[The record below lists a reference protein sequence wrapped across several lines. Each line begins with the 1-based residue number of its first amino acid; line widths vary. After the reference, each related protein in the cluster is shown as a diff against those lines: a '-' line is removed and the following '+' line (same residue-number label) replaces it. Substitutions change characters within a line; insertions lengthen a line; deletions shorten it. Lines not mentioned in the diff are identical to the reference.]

1 MDKKFVH
8 LIPAI
13 FLLFSFSCQSA
24 RAESPLSGV
33 LNEKKQ
39 NTITHEEETLPNI
52 EPTPLPQITKEGYW
66 ETSGVDISNIHEGRK
81 LIALTFDDAPARTLE
96 NILAVFAR
104 FNEENP
110 DCTATATLFVNGGRM
125 DEQSV
130 PLLYAATALGFELGN
145 HTHRHAD
152 LTKLEKEELTQEIV
166 RTDELLEKIDGRKLH
181 LLRAPFGRTNALV
194 KENATTPL
202 IDWTIDTLDWTG
214 VTAEDIF
221 DSVWNGRFSG
231 AISLMHDG
239 YEQTVIALKML
250 LPALK
255 EDGYQVVTVSQM
267 IKAHGCHFEK
277 GKTYIRARKQN

>member
-1 MDKKFVH
+1 M
-8 LIPAI
+8 
-13 FLLFSFSCQSA
+13 
-24 RAESPLSGV
+24 
-33 LNEKKQ
+33 
-39 NTITHEEETLPNI
+39 
-52 EPTPLPQITKEGYW
+52 
-66 ETSGVDISNIHEGRK
+66 DISHIGKGRK

-110 DCTATATLFVNGGRM
+110 DCTASATLFVNGGRM
-125 DEQSV
+125 DEQNAH
-130 PLLYAATALGFELGN
+130 LLHAATALGFELGN

-152 LTKLEKEELTQEIV
+152 LTTLKKEELAQEIT

-181 LLRAPFGRTNALV
+181 LLRAPFGRTNELV

-221 DSVWNGRFSG
+221 DSVWTGRFSG

-239 YEQTVIALKML
+239 YEQTVAALKIL

-267 IKAHGCHFEK
+267 IRAHGCRFQK
-277 GKTYIRARKQN
+277 GKTYIRARKQT